1 MFPCYRKVIGL
12 DTYKAGRIRLFAA
25 CFLLIAFCY
34 LSAIAQDT
42 TFEDARRAFSNRFG
56 NQGWASNFTLLV
68 IAICIVAGIV
78 LVSILV
84 ERYYRSRNTKNGYFS
99 HNRLFRE
106 LCQAHEFT
114 NEQQVI
120 LKNIARELQL
130 ESPVVL
136 FIEPKH
142 LELALTESV
151 VASPPEL
158 IRQIFKAL
166 FSYEAASPG
175 AMKEEDNTWFAW
187 TKVTENPEADQLKRE
202 PKKERDKRD
211 TPESLTELPQTRQW
225 DPSLWQEVQQ
235 TAPAPTEPEQTTKE
249 KPGYKPRYPETEM
262 QDALVH
268 QSPGG
273 QVSSNIGD
281 QKKNLPKTPPSPGAQ
296 ILSSMLY
303 SVSDVTNELAYS
315 SIRNHLTRSLSLSP
329 QSLGEMKPRV
339 TEATSA
345 VPLEEIMVLP
355 QRSLRSPDTQT
366 QVETKTEPKVAI
378 RQVEL
383 KSIDLKP
390 PTSFW
395 DGE

>member
-1 MFPCYRKVIGL
+1 MSPRLRKAIDL
-12 DTYKAGRIRLFAA
+12 DICKVGRI
-25 CFLLIAFCY
+25 LLSAFCLLASDACY
-34 LSAIAQDT
+34 AQNSMTMD
-42 TFEDARRAFSNRFG
+42 DASRVISDQFRSPSWG
-56 NQGWASNFTLLV
+56 NNIVFLV
-68 IAICIVAGIV
+68 IAVCVVAGATAALV
-78 LVSILV
+78 LF
-84 ERYYRSRNTKNGYFS
+84 ERYHRTRNTKNGYYS
-99 HNRLFRE
+99 ASRLFRE
-106 LCQAHEFT
+106 LCQAHDFT
-114 NEQQVI
+114 NEQQTI

-130 ESPVVL
+130 ESPAVL

-142 LELALTESV
+142 LELALAESA
-151 VASPPEL
+151 VASPPES

-175 AMKEEDNTWFAW
+175 ATKEEDNTWFAW

-211 TPESLTELPQTRQW
+211 TSDPLTELPQTQQW

-235 TAPAPTEPEQTTKE
+235 TAPAPQEPEQTTKE

-329 QSLGEMKPRV
+329 QSLGEMKPRASEGTTPV
-339 TEATSA
+339 S
-345 VPLEEIMVLP
+345 LDEIMVSP
-355 QRSLRSPDTQT
+355 QRPFRPPDTQT
-366 QVETKTEPKVAI
+366 QMETKTEPKIAI
-378 RQVEL
+378 KQIEL

-390 PTSFW
+390 PKPFLN
-395 DGE
+395 GE